1 MNRKLKKEK
10 NKENKKSIFK
20 NKDRKNNNKDK
31 NLLKEDSETFEESS
45 QNTKFRKTKKQIDFR
60 KIKMILILT
69 FILIISLAIYVGY
82 SISSWQNLARDMIFN
97 SASIVLDQDGKIIAE
112 IGSIKKTQNV
122 PLSQIPDNLVNA
134 YISIEDQRFYSHQ
147 GVDLPRTSAAIF
159 NYLKN
164 MGSSSFGGSSITQQL
179 VKNLTGDNSSSIT
192 RKVREWIKA
201 FALEDILDKRE
212 ILQAYLN
219 IIYVGPNIYGVGTGA
234 NYYFN
239 KDIENLSLAECAF
252 LAGINNSPNSY
263 NPFGENKN
271 SEKIKT
277 RTKTVLSKM
286 LELSYI
292 NENDYNTALSEINKG
307 LNFNQGKIKDN
318 AKNTIYSY
326 HTDSLLNQ
334 IIEDISNKRNI
345 SKEFA
350 TNYIEMAGLKIY
362 STQNNSIQ
370 TAIEQELSN
379 PKYII
384 QSQKDPSTKAQAAM
398 VVLDHTNGYV
408 LGCVRWNWKKRNT
421 SRIK

>member
-1 MNRKLKKEK
+1 MKRKHVNEK
-10 NKENKKSIFK
+10 NKENDK
-20 NKDRKNNNKDK
+20 NKLKQKNKKLEKEKNEDITNN
-31 NLLKEDSETFEESS
+31 S
-45 QNTKFRKTKKQIDFR
+45 QNTNFHKPKKKFNFRKF
-60 KIKMILILT
+60 KIILILI
-69 FILIISLAIYVGY
+69 FIFIIVLAILAGY

-97 SASIVLDQDGKIIAE
+97 SSSTVLDSDGKVIAK
-112 IGSIKKTQNV
+112 IGSSKKTKNI
-122 PLSQIPDNLVNA
+122 PLSQMPNNLVNA
-134 YISIEDQRFYSHQ
+134 YISIEDQRFYSHK
-147 GVDLPRTSAAIF
+147 GVDLPRTGAAIF
-159 NYLKN
+159 SYLKN

-192 RKVREWIKA
+192 RKVKEWIKA
-201 FALEDILDKRE
+201 FALEDILDKKE

-219 IIYVGPNIYGVGTGA
+219 IIYVGPNIYGVGTGS

-239 KDIENLSLAECAF
+239 KEVENLSLAECAF

-263 NPFGENKN
+263 NPFGKNNN

-286 LELSYI
+286 LELNYI
-292 NENDYNTALSEINKG
+292 NESDYASAISEIDKG
-307 LNFNQGKIKDN
+307 LNFKQGKIEDS

-350 TNYIEMAGLKIY
+350 TNYIEMSGLKIY
-362 STQNNSIQ
+362 STQNQNIQ
-370 TAIEQELSN
+370 TKIEQELSN

-384 QSQKDPSTKAQAAM
+384 KSQKDSSVTAQAAM
-398 VVLDHTNGYV
+398 VVLDHKNGYV
-408 LGCVRWNWKKRNT
+408 LGCVRRNWKKRNL
-421 SRIK
+421 SWSK